1 MKPKRFVVFGFDDH
15 YPGGG
20 WGDMRGSA
28 DTVDGAWEIARKSH
42 AERFADNWEIID
54 LETGEE
60 CEPENIHRQVYR

>member
-28 DTVDGAWEIARKSH
+28 STAECAWDIARKKH
-42 AERFADNWEIID
+42 AEHFADNWEVID
-54 LETGEE
+54 LETGAE
-60 CEPENIHRQVYR
+60 CFPENAHWQIDQ